1 MALDETVMDEAIKL
15 ALAEDLGDA
24 GDVTTKA
31 AFPESNLVRARIVAN
46 QGGVV
51 AGVGVAHRVFQL
63 LEPRVSFIGLVKD
76 GDTIDSNATV
86 ADVTAPLE
94 TVFSGERVAL
104 NFMQRMSGIASLTAK
119 FVAKVR
125 GYPARIYDT
134 RKTGPGLRAFDKYAV
149 SAGGGANH
157 RLGLYD
163 AVLIKDNHVRL
174 SGSIE
179 AAVTNVRNS
188 LGAETEIEVEV
199 ETLAE
204 VLDAIRLGA
213 DVILLDNMSL
223 SMVENAVDAIGDK
236 AVVEVSGG
244 VTLENVEAIAQTGVA
259 RISVG
264 RITQGAEP
272 LDMALEIKT

>member
-1 MALDETVMDEAIKL
+1 
-15 ALAEDLGDA
+15 
-24 GDVTTKA
+24 
-31 AFPESNLVRARIVAN
+31 
-46 QGGVV
+46 
-51 AGVGVAHRVFQL
+51 
-63 LEPRVSFIGLVKD
+63 
-76 GDTIDSNATV
+76 
-86 ADVTAPLE
+86 
-94 TVFSGERVAL
+94 VFSGERVAL